1 MKLNFLLPGTISL
14 HQTMIEGVI
23 HNLKLHYRKIMVHK
37 IFMHTDGGTENV
49 RKFTKDLGVLDG
61 VYVA

>member
-1 MKLNFLLPGTISL
+1 
-14 HQTMIEGVI
+14 MIEGVI